1 MTHSKGLTIVDDNK
15 IVALDNETMKVLRIE
30 NIKNMIA
37 PSDDSARRIEAIGGA
52 CAILNYLVNGLT
64 LDDTSKKLGLS
75 RERVRQLEVLAFDKL
90 KKAVKS
96 LSYEQNIHF

>member
-75 RERVRQLEVLAFDKL
+75 REQLIKWMAFHRDGL
-90 KKAVKS
+90 EPAM
-96 LSYEQNIHF
+96 QA